1 LHYGETP
8 SPGLGEWVREASA
21 RGAGFLAALW
31 VVAIPLPGGS
41 SAAEPAE
48 ARQTSTPAPPSS
60 GPSAPELGEP
70 IVLEEITVQ
79 APSRLSQRR
88 PADNGLTVQVVDRAE
103 IEQSGAKTVQEAL
116 RVLPAAHLSDEQG
129 TPFQLDFTLRG
140 FTATP
145 VTGVPIGL
153 SVFLDGVRV
162 NESDCEEI
170 NFDLIPL
177 SDVDHI
183 ELIRGPSAIYG
194 RNTLGGAIAIFTRRG
209 GPAVSAEVEAEVGS
223 FLEQGVRARISG
235 PLGPL
240 DGYLSVGEI
249 TEQGW
254 RVEDSVALLQTFGKL
269 GLRRDGTDVTL
280 SYQFQ
285 TDRLYQPGSLP
296 LSELLEN
303 PRQNYTAGDSF
314 QPRLN
319 FAILNAS
326 QQLAPGL
333 SLTANGYFRS
343 LDAQQYNSSALN
355 PDTRLFNNTLSFG
368 AALEVDHKVTAGP
381 LENSF
386 AAGAEVVSNQVRML
400 VYEEPNA
407 YFTSSDTGVPL
418 PTLGWNLSD
427 AQLET
432 GVFAQDQLVLTSG
445 PLSGL
450 GALVAL
456 RFDWFSHHIVDNSPA
471 DPGAANGDVSY
482 QAWIPAAS
490 ITYAFAKNWLASVS
504 YSDGFRAPAFL
515 ELTCSNPQSPCVG
528 LQSGVAPDPT
538 FTPLH
543 RVQSRSFE
551 AGVSGWPLAGV
562 NVAVNAFLVNVF
574 NDIYSVTP
582 PGTTLIYFQNVGDTR
597 RQGLDLSLHATRG
610 IFRFDA
616 TYAYTLATFQ
626 STVLLATPRTESG
639 VELVLP
645 GNQLP
650 SVPNHIL
657 NLDGGVRPLPWL
669 TLSAGALFVSSQ
681 YLLGDEVN
689 VGPKLSP
696 YWLLRAGAEGR
707 WGQWTAFARAENLA
721 NVNYRT
727 FGTYSTD
734 VKTAGQP
741 IVPFLTP
748 GLPIHFVLGV
758 RWELD

>member
-1 LHYGETP
+1 M
-8 SPGLGEWVREASA
+8 
-21 RGAGFLAALW
+21 LAVLW
-31 VVAIPLPGGS
+31 AVAVTVPGGS
-41 SAAEPAE
+41 SADEPSE
-48 ARQTSTPAPPSS
+48 ARQASPAAPQDN
-60 GPSAPELGEP
+60 GPGAPELGEP
-70 IVLEEITVQ
+70 MVLEEITVQ
-79 APSRLSQRR
+79 APSRLSRR
-88 PADNGLTVQVVDRAE
+88 SPVDNGLTVQVLDRAE
-103 IEQSGAKTVQEAL
+103 LEQSGAKTVQEAL
-116 RVLPAAHLSDEQG
+116 RVLPAADLSDEQG
-129 TPFQLDFTLRG
+129 TPFQVDLTLRG

-145 VTGVPIGL
+145 VSGVPIGL

-162 NESDCEEI
+162 NEPDCEEV

-177 SDVDHI
+177 SDVDRI
-183 ELIRGPSAIYG
+183 EVIRGPSAIYG

-209 GPAVSAEVEAEVGS
+209 GSTVSAEVEAQVGS
-223 FLEQGVRARISG
+223 FLERGVRARILG

-240 DGYLSVGEI
+240 DGYLSIGET

-254 RVEDSVALLQTFGKL
+254 RVDGSAALLQAFGKL
-269 GLRRDGTDVTL
+269 GLRRDDTDVTL

-303 PRQNYTAGDSF
+303 PRQNYTAGDFF

-326 QQLAPGL
+326 QKLAAGL
-333 SLTANGYFRS
+333 SLAANGYFRS
-343 LDAQQYNSSALN
+343 LDAQEYNSSALN
-355 PDTRLFNNTLSFG
+355 PNSRLFNNTVSFG
-368 AALEVDHKVTAGP
+368 VALEVDHKVTAGAVR
-381 LENSF
+381 NSF
-386 AAGAEVVSNQVRML
+386 AAGAEVVSNRVRLL

-407 YFTSSDTGVPL
+407 YFTNSDTGVPL
-418 PTLGWNLSD
+418 PTLGSNLSD
-427 AQLET
+427 AQLGS
-432 GVFAQDQLVLTSG
+432 GVFAQDQLVITSG

-450 GALVAL
+450 GALGAL
-456 RFDWFSHHIVDNSPA
+456 RFDWFSHHIVDNSPT
-471 DPGAANGDVSY
+471 DPGAASGAASY
-482 QAWIPAAS
+482 QAWVPAAS
-490 ITYAFAKNWLASVS
+490 VTYAFAKSWLASVS
-504 YSDGFRAPAFL
+504 YSDGFRVPAFL

-551 AGVSGWPLAGV
+551 AGVSGWPLAAV

-582 PGTTLIYFQNVGDTR
+582 PGTTLVYFQNVGNTR
-597 RQGLDLSLHATRG
+597 RQGLELSLHATRG
-610 IFRFDA
+610 IVGFDA

-626 STVLLATPRTESG
+626 SAVLLATPRTERG

-650 SVPNHIL
+650 SVPNHSL
-657 NLDGGVRPLPWL
+657 NLDGRVRPLPWL
-669 TLSAGALFVSSQ
+669 TLSTGALFVSSQ

-696 YWLLRAGAEGR
+696 YWLLRAGAEVR

-721 NVNYRT
+721 NVSYQT
-727 FGTYSTD
+727 FGTFSTD

-748 GLPIHFVLGV
+748 GLPIHFVLSV